1 MFEKS
6 SLIFFYTETPVHA
19 GTGTSL
25 GIVDL
30 PIQRESHT
38 DLPMLQASG
47 IKGAF
52 RELAD
57 TLGKNGK
64 LNGMTIDEIF
74 GPDDGNKHAGSLS
87 FTDAKLLLFPV
98 RSLRGVFVW
107 ATSPLLLERLLRDFI
122 RVDAKLG
129 KDFIKEQIPNPI
141 DSKAFISDNAD
152 EILVQGNKLILED
165 FSFEIEK
172 NKVVQ
177 DIASSLAEAI
187 FPKGD
192 EYKCWKGLF
201 PKRFVILSDTVL
213 RDFAKL
219 GTQVVARIKI
229 NNDTGTVDKGAL
241 WYEEALP
248 PETVLYSLALATKT
262 RNGSGKQADEVLG
275 FIQNT
280 LFGKLKRIQFGGN
293 ATVGRGFVSI
303 AFAAESVNEQEVK
316 S

>member
-38 DLPMLQASG
+38 DLPMVQASG

-52 RELAD
+52 RELAE

-64 LNGMTIDEIF
+64 SNGITIDEVF
-74 GPDDGNKHAGSLS
+74 GPEDGNKHAGALA

-107 ATSPLLLERLLRDFI
+107 ATSPLLLERLLRDAI
-122 RVDAKLG
+122 RADSQLG
-129 KDFIKEQIPNPI
+129 KDLLGIQIPKPI
-141 DSKAFISDNAD
+141 DSKAFVPNKAEDI
-152 EILVQGNKLILED
+152 IVQGNKLILED
-165 FSFEIEK
+165 FSFEIEESEQIK
-172 NKVVQ
+172 Q
-177 DIASSLAEAI
+177 ITSFLAGAI
-187 FPKGD
+187 FPMDG
-192 EYKCWKGLF
+192 EYNCWRELLS
-201 PKRFVILSDTVL
+201 KRFVILSDTVL

-219 GTQVVARIKI
+219 GTQVIARIKI
-229 NNDTGTVDKGAL
+229 NDKTGTVDKGAL

-262 RNGSGKQADEVLG
+262 RNGSGKLADEVLK

-280 LFGKLKRIQFGGN
+280 LFAKSTRIQFGGN
-293 ATVGRGFVSI
+293 ATVGKGFVNVV
-303 AFAAESVNEQEVK
+303 FAK
-316 S
+316 SLSE